1 MSKLALLAM
10 LSAAAALSFGPPTPK
25 ATLLFS
31 VKNHK
36 AGDPA
41 VTADGRRMYYW
52 QDPAQRWQD
61 PAELYMYDRSTRR
74 FSRVLGSTAGA
85 GQTPALSR
93 AGDRLAFDR
102 SGEGGGDAHV
112 WVLSLD
118 PATGLANG
126 EPRRAS
132 TLPSRALTFSPD
144 GQWIAFGSPT
154 SRTTTN
160 LIVMPANGGPERV
173 VAETQGDVWPIEW
186 SNPDSIYFGLSFS
199 EKQNAAKSG
208 VYRISA
214 SGGKPQ
220 LVLHTVGWGNYPGL
234 SPDGRLIISYD
245 STWET
250 VVVSAASGRRL
261 QVYMAGEATP
271 DVWSTSGKAVGS
283 RARVMRILRLVDFSN
298 GAIRDVSDTAE
309 LAIPVWSPD
318 GHRVA
323 AAGGTPAKI
332 VIFDRTAGT
341 RHSIPIETR
350 PAFAIGAPLS
360 WSPDGRLLSYVDKR
374 GSIHVVDPATSNVR
388 LISPLPSRGLL
399 PRWRSD
405 SRALIYGNEEFSEID
420 SIRKIEIHEV
430 TIDGQ
435 DRLLHSLATRCGGTK
450 DCGKII
456 DDSLMSTWTW
466 STGEYLVTNFRE
478 RGTPRVVYKRDG
490 FQAPQVP
497 PVPTFSSNGRW
508 MAVRHQSST
517 DQSWSI
523 ELMHTDGSAHRSVPV
538 SFPVTSGAV
547 NPWIAPDGA
556 ELIVASGGCPPN
568 LSHTCPDT
576 LVYYRVN
583 VASGTSTVVASLPH
597 AERPAYGMIANDGH
611 SLAYLQSVEWQVDF
625 YEFDFSDLLKL
636 AQR

>member
-1 MSKLALLAM
+1 MRRFALFAM
-10 LSAAAALSFGPPTPK
+10 VSATAALSAGPPIPK
-25 ATLLFS
+25 STLLFS
-31 VKNHK
+31 VKDHRTS
-36 AGDPA
+36 DPA
-41 VTADGRRMYYW
+41 VSGDGRRFYY
-52 QDPAQRWQD
+52 WQD
-61 PAELYMYDRSTRR
+61 PAELYLFDRGTRR
-74 FSRVLGSTAGA
+74 FSRILASTAGA

-112 WVLSLD
+112 WVLPLD

-132 TLPSRALTFSPD
+132 TLPARALAFSPD

-173 VAETQGDVWPIEW
+173 VAETQGDVSPIEW
-186 SNPDSIYFGLSFS
+186 PNPDSIYFGLSFG
-199 EKQNAAKSG
+199 EKENAAKNG
-208 VYRISA
+208 VYRVSA

-220 LVLHTVGWGNYPGL
+220 LVLQTVAWGNYPGV
-234 SPDGRLIISYD
+234 SPDRRLIVSYD
-245 STWET
+245 STWDT
-250 VVVSAASGRRL
+250 VFVSAASGRRL
-261 QVYMAGEATP
+261 QVYTAGEVTP
-271 DVWSTSGKAVGS
+271 EVWSARGKAVGS
-283 RARVMRILRLVDFSN
+283 RARIMRILRVADLSN
-298 GAIRDVSDTAE
+298 GTIRDVSDSAE
-309 LAIPVWSPD
+309 LVNPTWSPD

-323 AAGGTPAKI
+323 TAGGTPAKI

-341 RHSIPIETR
+341 RQSIPIETG

-360 WSPDGRLLSYVDKR
+360 WSPDGRLISYVDSH
-374 GSIHVVDPATSNVR
+374 GSIHVADPATSKVR
-388 LISPLPSRGLL
+388 RISPERRRGLV

-405 SRALIYGNEEFSEID
+405 SRALIYGDEEFSEVD
-420 SIRKIEIHEV
+420 SIRKIEIHEA
-430 TIDGQ
+430 TIDGH
-435 DRLLHSLATRCGGTK
+435 DRLLHSLATRCGERK

-517 DQSWSI
+517 NQSWSI

-547 NPWIAPDGA
+547 NPWIAADGA

-568 LSHTCPDT
+568 LSHICPDT
-576 LVYYRVN
+576 LIYYRVN
-583 VASGTSTVVASLPH
+583 VASGKSTVVASLPH
-597 AERPAYGMIANDGH
+597 AGRPANGIIANDGH
-611 SLAYLQSVEWQVDF
+611 FLAYLQSVEWRVDF
-625 YEFDFSDLLKL
+625 YEFDFSDLLKI